1 VLGIPCSTNQVNLP
15 KGINRMKKLCSVFS
29 LPAFLLLAT
38 SVAFAS
44 DYGTPDEA
52 QAMLERAV
60 SAMEADQDAALAAF
74 VAGEADY
81 KDKDLYVYCGGPD
94 GNFSA
99 HPSLVGKSLKD
110 LKDKAGEPLGEEIYT
125 QAKAGEISEVA
136 YMWPRPGEEEPVE
149 KVAYVTMVGEQ
160 ICAVGYYKQ

>member
-1 VLGIPCSTNQVNLP
+1 
-15 KGINRMKKLCSVFS
+15 MKKLCALFALPLS
-29 LPAFLLLAT
+29 LALAAGAAMAT
-38 SVAFAS
+38 
-44 DYGTPDEA
+44 DYGSPEEA

-60 SAMEADQDAALAAF
+60 AAMEADQDAALAAF
-74 VAGEADY
+74 AAGEADY
-81 KDKDLYVYCGGPD
+81 KENDLYVYCGGPD

-110 LKDKAGEPLGEEIYT
+110 LKDKAGGDLGEEIYAT
-125 QAKAGEISEVA
+125 ATAGEIDEVV

-149 KVAYVTMVGEQ
+149 KVAYVTMVGDQ

>member
-1 VLGIPCSTNQVNLP
+1 
-15 KGINRMKKLCSVFS
+15 MKHFCSVFALALS
-29 LPAFLLLAT
+29 CLLAG
-38 SVAFAS
+38 SAAFAS
-44 DYGTPDEA
+44 DYGSPEEA

-60 SAMEADQDAALAAF
+60 AAMESDQDAALSAF

-81 KDKDLYVYCGGPD
+81 KENDLYVYCGGPD

-110 LKDKAGEPLGEEIYT
+110 LKDKAGNPLGEEIYAN
-125 QAKAGEISEVA
+125 AKTGEIAEVS

-149 KVAYVTMVGEQ
+149 KVAYVTMVGDQ